1 MSALMLAAATGA
13 EVVLPPAFVRR
24 SFGEKEPGH
33 HTWTPLPL
41 ENLLD
46 VEQIISSWQRRGVIV
61 HRVRG
66 AATSNTKFQHPNAHA
81 VQGCTCAP

>member
-1 MSALMLAAATGA
+1 MLAFATGA

-33 HTWTPLPL
+33 HTWRPLPL
-41 ENLLD
+41 EELLD

-66 AATSNTKFQHPNAHA
+66 TTASIRSIIYT
-81 VQGCTCAP
+81 